1 MAMTDDGWFPRLT
14 PPDDRFP
21 GAEGL
26 LRKPEELTD
35 EQFDLLA
42 AARAESAI
50 EASSLS
56 DMEAAIAAN
65 PSRLQR
71 AESFRNIKL
80 TPYDDRWAGRNQL
93 LRQSPATLVLRRYLI
108 PTLLSAAAVA
118 AIIFLWPSTARQP
131 AGTPP
136 GTLPEVAVLSEALIA
151 APSPVIIPAAAEAA
165 TDGNIA
171 DLNRKMPVSLPAT
184 DNTSA
189 KSTVSVIETTDA
201 KIPLHSI
208 ESSGVTNS
216 GHVIEPYEAASS
228 VQVIATAEASVPVRV
243 TDAHTAE
250 PVLLIADANN
260 TSLNP
265 VEVKNVIAAPEQAPS
280 SKEIPA
286 TEKMA
291 APVQASSSKEI
302 PATDKE
308 SSWVIRG
315 ISALAKA
322 ITKEEKSIDG
332 YVIASTCVNGISNV
346 LGLEMELQ
354 QTSND
359 NGEPVA
365 VKFNSSLISV
375 SAPVNKN
382 SQ

>member
-1 MAMTDDGWFPRLT
+1 MTDDGWFPRLT
-14 PPDDRFP
+14 PPDDRFT
-21 GAEGL
+21 GFEGL

-35 EQFDLLA
+35 DQFDLLA
-42 AARAESAI
+42 AAKAENAI
-50 EASSLS
+50 DAYSLS

-65 PSRLQR
+65 TSRMQR
-71 AESFRNIKL
+71 AESFRCIKL
-80 TPYDDRWAGRNQL
+80 TPYDDRWAGRDRL
-93 LRQSPATLVLRRYLI
+93 LRQSPATLVIRRYLV

-136 GTLPEVAVLSEALIA
+136 GTLPEAAVLSEALIA
-151 APSPVIIPAAAEAA
+151 APSPVIIPGAAEVAN
-165 TDGNIA
+165 DGIIA
-171 DLNRKMPVSLPAT
+171 DLNQEMPVSLPAT

-201 KIPLHSI
+201 ERPLQSI
-208 ESSGVTNS
+208 ETSGVTNS
-216 GHVIEPYEAASS
+216 GHAIEPYKAASP
-228 VQVIATAEASVPVRV
+228 VQVIATAEASVPIRV
-243 TDAHTAE
+243 TEAHTAE
-250 PVLLIADANN
+250 PVLLIADADN

-265 VEVKNVIAAPEQAPS
+265 VEVKNVMAAPGQAPS
-280 SKEIPA
+280 SQEVPA
-286 TEKMA
+286 TEK
-291 APVQASSSKEI
+291 
-302 PATDKE
+302 E
-308 SSWVIRG
+308 SNWVVRG

-382 SQ
+382 SP

>member
-1 MAMTDDGWFPRLT
+1 MTDDGWFPRLT

-21 GAEGL
+21 GFEGL

-35 EQFDLLA
+35 DQFDLLA
-42 AARAESAI
+42 AARAENAI
-50 EASSLS
+50 DAYSLS

-71 AESFRNIKL
+71 AESFKSIKL
-80 TPYDDRWAGRNQL
+80 TPYDDRWAGRNRL
-93 LRQSPATLVLRRYLI
+93 LRQSPVTLVIRRYLV
-108 PTLLSAAAVA
+108 PALLSAAAVA

-131 AGTPP
+131 AGIPP
-136 GTLPEVAVLSEALIA
+136 GALPEVAVLNEALIA
-151 APSPVIIPAAAEAA
+151 APSPVIVPGAHDEP
-165 TDGNIA
+165 TDAGIA
-171 DLNRKMPVSLPAT
+171 DLNREMQVSLPAT

-189 KSTVSVIETTDA
+189 KSTVNAIETTVA
-201 KIPLHSI
+201 TGSLKNI
-208 ESSGVTNS
+208 ETSGVTNS
-216 GHVIEPYEAASS
+216 GHLIEPSEAAKPL
-228 VQVIATAEASVPVRV
+228 QVIASAEASVPIRV
-243 TDAHTAE
+243 TEANTAE
-250 PVLLIADANN
+250 PVLLIADADNTGISPAEVIADANN

-265 VEVKNVIAAPEQAPS
+265 VEVKNVKASPAQAPS
-280 SKEIPA
+280 SQEKPA
-286 TEKMA
+286 TK
-291 APVQASSSKEI
+291 
-302 PATDKE
+302 KE
-308 SSWVIRG
+308 SNWVIRG
-315 ISALAKA
+315 FSSLAKA
-322 ITKEEKSIDG
+322 ITKEEKSIDA
-332 YVIASTCVNGISNV
+332 YAIASTCVNGISNV

>member
-35 EQFDLLA
+35 DQFDLLA
-42 AARAESAI
+42 AARAERAI
-50 EASSLS
+50 DAYSLS

-65 PSRLQR
+65 PARLQR
-71 AESFRNIKL
+71 AESFRSIKL
-80 TPYDDRWAGRNQL
+80 TPYDDRWAGRDSL
-93 LRQSPATLVLRRYLI
+93 LRQSPATLVIRRYLV
-108 PTLLSAAAVA
+108 PVLLSAAAFA
-118 AIIFLWPSTARQP
+118 AVIFLWPSTARQP
-131 AGTPP
+131 AGTLP

-151 APSPVIIPAAAEAA
+151 APSPVIIPAADGEA
-165 TDGNIA
+165 TGGDVA
-171 DLNRKMPVSLPAT
+171 DTNRDMPLSLQVT
-184 DNTSA
+184 ESTGA
-189 KSTVSVIETTDA
+189 KRAVTVAETTDA
-201 KIPLHSI
+201 TGPLQNI
-208 ESSGVTNS
+208 ETSGVTNS
-216 GHVIEPYEAASS
+216 GHVIKLYEAASS
-228 VQVIATAEASVPVRV
+228 VQVIATAEASIPIRV
-243 TDAHTAE
+243 TEAHTAE
-250 PVLLIADANN
+250 PVLVIADANN

-265 VEVKNVIAAPEQAPS
+265 MTVMNVTAPPEQTTSSQEIPVTVNMAAPEQAPS
-280 SKEIPA
+280 SQEIPV
-286 TEKMA
+286 TEKEA
-291 APVQASSSKEI
+291 N
-302 PATDKE
+302 
-308 SSWVIRG
+308 WVVRG

-332 YVIASTCVNGISNV
+332 LVIASTCVNSISNV
-346 LGLEMELQ
+346 LGWEMELQ
-354 QTSND
+354 QKSNE